1 MFCMTTSRGRA
12 IFRSSVVAR
21 ETFGGGAKFSKGS
34 GTGSIPG
41 TSVNFGRR
49 SSLGGLTLNG
59 AGGGGIAFFGD
70 RVGTGGPLGGGTLS
84 EADAPVPFGGRL
96 KGMRA
101 GPPASVVGGG
111 GGGEVG

>member
-1 MFCMTTSRGRA
+1 MFCNTTSSARGTL
-12 IFRSSVVAR
+12 RSSLVAR
-21 ETFGGGAKFSKGS
+21 EAFGGGANSGS
-34 GTGSIPG
+34 AVGSIPG

-49 SSLGGLTLNG
+49 SSLGGFTLNG

-70 RVGTGGPLGGGTLS
+70 RVGTGGPLEAGTLS

-101 GPPASVVGGG
+101 GYPAPVFCGGG
-111 GGGEVG
+111 GV